1 MTNQPAGAISHL
13 FQLSEEEGIAL
24 RRIAFGESETRSL
37 RREDLTRLLSLRLVR
52 ENRNGTLELTT
63 SGREHYEALPRA
75 TFAEK
80 PKRRGAS

>member
-13 FQLSEEEGIAL
+13 FQLSEEEAITL

-52 ENRNGTLELTT
+52 ENRNGMLELTT
-63 SGREHYEALPRA
+63 SGREHFESLPRVS
-75 TFAEK
+75 FAEK
-80 PKRRGAS
+80 TKRRGGL